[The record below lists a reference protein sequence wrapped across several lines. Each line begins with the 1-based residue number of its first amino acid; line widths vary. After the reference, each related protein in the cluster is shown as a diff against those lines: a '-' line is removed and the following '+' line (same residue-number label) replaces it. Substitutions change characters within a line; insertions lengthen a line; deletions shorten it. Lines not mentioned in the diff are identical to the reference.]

1 MTHHFGERLDVD
13 GRDKPW
19 LRQSKSS
26 KTSAGSVACVF
37 FFGTNME
44 VSSWEN
50 YLNMWE
56 IVIHG
61 GFWLG
66 KNMEINGDC
75 RRVAQ
80 QKDGRHIEKNQT
92 YQDSDK
98 VL

>member
-1 MTHHFGERLDVD
+1 MTHHFGQRLHVD

-26 KTSAGSVACVF
+26 KTSAGSVAGVF
-37 FFGTNME
+37 FWTNME
-44 VSSWEN
+44 VSGWEKI
-50 YLNMWE
+50 W
-56 IVIHG
+56 
-61 GFWLG
+61 
-66 KNMEINGDC
+66 KINGDC

-80 QKDGRHIEKNQT
+80 QKRWTQNIEKHQT

>member
-1 MTHHFGERLDVD
+1 MWMVVINLGSGSQNRQRLAQAVW
-13 GRDKPW
+13 P
-19 LRQSKSS
+19 
-26 KTSAGSVACVF
+26 AF